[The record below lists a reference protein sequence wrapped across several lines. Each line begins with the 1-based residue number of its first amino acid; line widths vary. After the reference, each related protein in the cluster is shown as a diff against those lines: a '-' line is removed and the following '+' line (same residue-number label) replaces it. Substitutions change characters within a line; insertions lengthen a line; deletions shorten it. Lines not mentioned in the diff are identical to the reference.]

1 MEIRPSS
8 TAEGAP
14 ASPRVLRE
22 DHRDRFLTF
31 AFAAA
36 DLLVETGPHAT
47 ITFAAG
53 AFRHHLG
60 EAPEAFVGRPVHDLI
75 TLDERGAFGMAM
87 QILAARG
94 RLPPTA
100 IRLNNAA
107 GTPFSIAGLAPSGA
121 NGQFC
126 LTFGPLPA
134 PPRGI
139 ALAGSAAFAQA
150 AAGLARSP
158 GQGSLAV
165 IDLPENIR
173 RGIPGNPELE
183 RELDAAVLAGSG
195 SGLAG
200 RLSPGRYGL
209 LLTREDDL
217 HALSGIAAGLE
228 EALLTH
234 NLPTRVQT
242 ASLPLASSLT
252 PAQAT
257 RALRH
262 ALSNFAGKGIAGV
275 SEGGLTGALRDIAAQ
290 AGAVRRAV
298 SERRF
303 ELLYQPIVGLQDRRI
318 HHHEALLRPAG
329 VNVETFI
336 RCAETVGLTEEVDLA
351 VTDRVLDTLRFT
363 PETRIAMNISGLS
376 MQSPRFREALR
387 ERLDAQ
393 KGALPRLMV
402 ELTESA
408 EVEDE
413 AEARATLDML
423 RERGVSLCIDDFGAG
438 AAAFRYL
445 RSFPVDWVKV
455 DGAYVQNAVRSER
468 DRSFVASMV
477 DLSLAVGARVIA
489 EQVETEEHA
498 TVMASLGVELAQG
511 YLFARPGKLPAADGS
526 LLPTGARR
534 RVA

>member
-1 MEIRPSS
+1 MEIRGGTSP
-8 TAEGAP
+8 EGAP
-14 ASPRVLRE
+14 AAPRMLRE

-60 EAPEAFVGRPVHDLI
+60 EAPEAFVGRPVYDLI
-75 TLDERGAFGMAM
+75 AIDERGALRMAM
-87 QILAARG
+87 QLLAARG

-107 GTPFSIAGLAPSGA
+107 GTPFSIAGLAPAGA

-134 PPRGI
+134 PPRSTD
-139 ALAGSAAFAQA
+139 LAGDAAFAQA
-150 AAGLARSP
+150 AAGMVRASGR
-158 GQGSLAV
+158 GSLAV
-165 IDLPENIR
+165 IDLPDEVR
-173 RGIPGNPELE
+173 RGIPSRPELE
-183 RELDAAVLAGSG
+183 GELDAAVLAGSG

-209 LLTREDDL
+209 LLPREADMHTL
-217 HALSGIAAGLE
+217 AGITAGLE
-228 EALLTH
+228 AALLSH
-234 NLPTRVQT
+234 DIPAQVRT
-242 ASLPLASSLT
+242 ATLPLDASSLT

-257 RALRH
+257 RALRQ
-262 ALSNFAGKGIAGV
+262 ALSNFAGKGIVGIA
-275 SEGGLTGALRDIAAQ
+275 EGGLTGALRDIAAQ
-290 AGAVRRAV
+290 AGSVRRAIG
-298 SERRF
+298 ERRF
-303 ELLYQPIVGLQDRRI
+303 ELLYQPIVSLKDRRI

-329 VNVETFI
+329 LNVETFI

-363 PETRIAMNISGLS
+363 PGARIAMNISGLS
-376 MQSPRFREALR
+376 MESPRFREALR
-387 ERLDAQ
+387 ARLDAQ
-393 KGALPRLMV
+393 KNLLPRLMV

-413 AEARATLDML
+413 TEARATLDML
-423 RERGVSLCIDDFGAG
+423 RDRGVPLCIDDFGAG

-445 RSFPVDWVKV
+445 RSFPVNWVKV

-498 TVMASLGVELAQG
+498 AVMASLGIELAQG
-511 YLFARPGKLPAADGS
+511 YLFARPGKLPASSGVSA
-526 LLPTGARR
+526 PARR